1 MAYSKTLEFGGSH
14 FQTKSAKFP
23 WDPGS
28 KSREGP
34 WPGSLWSD
42 TSQSGCNLRNWS
54 PAERPPPGY
63 LRPQKNILESCA
75 NGINWI
81 MLWKLLLFV
90 LGSPEGRPSRLQTL
104 TMTKTKTLKSARDAV
119 TSDER
124 KHKWKH
130 MKCIAWT
137 KPQGEAVTM

>member
-23 WDPGS
+23 WDPGNSRKQQISGRALTGLPLKRHISIWVQSAELISSGASTTRIFETS
-28 KSREGP
+28 KKHLGVLCE
-34 WPGSLWSD
+34 
-42 TSQSGCNLRNWS
+42 
-54 PAERPPPGY
+54 
-63 LRPQKNILESCA
+63 
-75 NGINWI
+75 I

-104 TMTKTKTLKSARDAV
+104 TKTKTLKSARDAV

-130 MKCIAWT
+130 MKCIA
-137 KPQGEAVTM
+137 